1 MAGSGATVGPAVGG
15 GRVPAPGGAVIDPGG
30 PGLVLFVILCL
41 TKLESFTFFNSKRY
55 ATHWKILGKTSSPPQ
70 HVAFLPSSIVIFLAP
85 SSYKDPL

>member
-41 TKLESFTFFNSKRY
+41 TKLESLRFLMVKDMQLT
-55 ATHWKILGKTSSPPQ
+55 GKFWAKQVHHHST
-70 HVAFLPSSIVIFLAP
+70 
-85 SSYKDPL
+85 